1 MNRKESVKRGV
12 WYIGGRRTRRR
23 GQKGGFLPIDGLLES
38 VASPLIGEIA
48 KPILR
53 KIVGGRK
60 AKRRRYIKKA
70 RNATVSKTAKRTII
84 FSKVRESEQAKFTS
98 QRDSKM
104 GKTNRTEKQ
113 EKT

>member
-1 MNRKESVKRGV
+1 M
-12 WYIGGRRTRRR
+12 
-23 GQKGGFLPIDGLLES
+23 
-38 VASPLIGEIA
+38 
-48 KPILR
+48 R

-98 QRDSKM
+98 QHDSKM
-104 GKTNRTEKQ
+104 DETNRTEKQ
-113 EKT
+113 KKT